1 MQFTKEQMICNA
13 INCDEEDTSFI
24 DCTRGPLYDPRFY
37 CEEHMHVEKAR
48 QDKLSREAAISY
60 QYSVIANLE
69 YQLEQKKI
77 ELAEMESSYEQAMA
91 KQTTSA

>member
-13 INCDEEDTSFI
+13 IGCKREDTDFI

-37 CEEHMHVEKAR
+37 CDEHMQTEKDR

-60 QYSVIANLE
+60 QYSVIANLA
-69 YQLEQKKI
+69 YQLEQKRI
-77 ELAEMESSYEQAMA
+77 ELTEMEESYEQAMA
-91 KQTTSA
+91 KQTTTT

>member
-13 INCDEEDTSFI
+13 IGCECEETEFI
-24 DCTRGPLYDPRFY
+24 DCTRGPLYDPHFY
-37 CEEHMHVEKAR
+37 CEIHMPAVKGR

-77 ELAEMESSYEQAMA
+77 ELTEMENSYEQAMA
-91 KQTTSA
+91 KQATSA